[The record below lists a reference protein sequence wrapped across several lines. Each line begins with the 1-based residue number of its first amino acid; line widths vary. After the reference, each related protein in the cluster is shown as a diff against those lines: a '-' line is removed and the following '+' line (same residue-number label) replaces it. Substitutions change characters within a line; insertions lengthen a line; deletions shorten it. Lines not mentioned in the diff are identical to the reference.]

1 MPMPPQTPQSSG
13 PPPQRTPFVWSIY
26 DARTRGVLLQ
36 VLLVLGLM
44 LLFYEM
50 VTNAAENLR
59 RQNVASGFDFLGRTS
74 GFDISQK
81 LISYANTMSFGRAFW
96 VGLLN
101 TILVAVFGIAL
112 ATVLG
117 LLIGIARLSSNWLI
131 ARLATAYV
139 EIIRNVPLLLQL
151 LFWYFAALRSLP
163 MPQQSYDL
171 PGSVYLNR
179 RGLYLPWPSENWIAG
194 VFLLAVA
201 AGLLAAWLWRRHADR
216 RAMQTGVAGAYASY
230 KAIGIAL
237 APALAWLVLGPAW
250 NLVYPEPGRFNIE
263 SGLNIQPEFGALLI
277 GLAVYTAAFIAEI
290 VRAGIQGVPRGQ
302 TEAAQALGLSRA
314 ETLKRV
320 VLPQALRI
328 IIPPLTN
335 QYLNLT
341 KNSSLAVAIG
351 YPDLVSVFS
360 GTVLNLTNQAVEVIL
375 ITMAV
380 YLTLSLATSALM
392 NWFNARWALVER

>member
-1 MPMPPQTPQSSG
+1 MTSLPPASG
-13 PPPQRTPFVWSIY
+13 PPPAKSAIVWSLY
-26 DARTRGVLLQ
+26 DAKTRGLVLQ
-36 VLLVLGLM
+36 VALLLALGAF
-44 LLFYEM
+44 FYEIM
-50 VTNAAENLR
+50 TNAADNLR

-81 LISYANTMSFGRAFW
+81 LISYSNSMTFGRAFW

-101 TILVAVFGIAL
+101 TVLVAVLGIAL
-112 ATVLG
+112 ATALG
-117 LLIGIARLSSNWLI
+117 LVVGIARLSNNWLI

-139 EIIRNVPLLLQL
+139 EIVRNVPLLLQL

-163 MPQQSYDL
+163 MPLESHEL
-171 PGSVYLNR
+171 GAGVFLNR
-179 RGLYLPWPSENWIAG
+179 RGVYLPWPADGS
-194 VFLLAVA
+194 VA
-201 AGLLAAWLWRRHADR
+201 AGLIVAVLVGAGAAWLVGRQVHTDEIE
-216 RAMQTGVAGAYASY
+216 TGKPVPFARLYMAAVL
-230 KAIGIAL
+230 IVPVTL
-237 APALAWLVLGPAW
+237 WLVLGPAW
-250 NLVYPEPGRFNIE
+250 NLEWPALGRFNVE
-263 SGLNIQPEFGALLI
+263 SGLNIQPEFGALLV
-277 GLAVYTAAFIAEI
+277 GLSVYTAAFIAEI
-290 VRAGIQGVPRGQ
+290 VRAGISGVPKGQ
-302 TEAAQALGLSRA
+302 TEAASALGLSRRQ
-314 ETLKRV
+314 TLRLV

-375 ITMAV
+375 VTMAV